1 MPKGKLD
8 GKNRNRKAVA
18 RKNKIGGRKSTKGV
32 AHLSND
38 ELRSTLKSGRGK
50 DRPRAKNEL
59 IKRNAPLV
67 IEVVEA
73 EA

>member
-1 MPKGKLD
+1 MPKGKID
-8 GKNRNRKAVA
+8 VKGRKRNPVA

-32 AHLSND
+32 AHMSND

-59 IKRNAPLV
+59 LKRNAPLV
-67 IEVVEA
+67 IEVA
-73 EA
+73 EAA